1 VTLKREKQRKEQD
14 GMLGARLRAIRK
26 QQGYTL
32 ADVGSKTGLSVSFLS
47 DIERGRTR
55 PSLDTLEKL
64 ATYYQLTIND
74 LLEGVD
80 ADMLASNT
88 GYPPSFEEFRK
99 ETDIEPEL
107 VDLLM
112 RVERRA
118 TRRAQTKEDW
128 RQYYYSLKT
137 ILGR

>member
-1 VTLKREKQRKEQD
+1 
-14 GMLGARLRAIRK
+14 MLGARLRAIRK
-26 QQGYTL
+26 KQGDTL
-32 ADVGSKTGLSVSFLS
+32 ADVGAQTGLSVSFLS
-47 DIERGRTR
+47 DIERGRTQ

-64 ATYYQLTIND
+64 ATYYRLTIND
-74 LLEGVD
+74 LLDGAD
-80 ADMLASNT
+80 ADMLTSNT

-112 RVERRA
+112 RIERRA
-118 TRRAQTKEDW
+118 NRQAQTKEDW

>member
-1 VTLKREKQRKEQD
+1 
-14 GMLGARLRAIRK
+14 MLGARLRAIRK
-26 QQGYTL
+26 KQRDTL
-32 ADVGSKTGLSVSFLS
+32 ADVGAQTGLSVSFLS
-47 DIERGRTR
+47 DIERGRTQ

-80 ADMLASNT
+80 ADTLTSNM
-88 GYPPSFEEFRK
+88 GYPSSFEEFRK

-107 VDLLM
+107 VNLLM

-118 TRRAQTKEDW
+118 ARRAQTKEDW
-128 RQYYYSLKT
+128 RQYYYSLKA
-137 ILGR
+137 ILGH

>member
-1 VTLKREKQRKEQD
+1 MRVQNGGRERSE
-14 GMLGARLRAIRK
+14 MLGARLRAIRK
-26 QQGYTL
+26 KQGDTL
-32 ADVGSKTGLSVSFLS
+32 TDVGAQTGLSVSFLS
-47 DIERGRTR
+47 DIERGRTQ

-80 ADMLASNT
+80 ADTLTSNT

-99 ETDIEPEL
+99 EIDIEPEL

-118 TRRAQTKEDW
+118 KQRAQTKEDW